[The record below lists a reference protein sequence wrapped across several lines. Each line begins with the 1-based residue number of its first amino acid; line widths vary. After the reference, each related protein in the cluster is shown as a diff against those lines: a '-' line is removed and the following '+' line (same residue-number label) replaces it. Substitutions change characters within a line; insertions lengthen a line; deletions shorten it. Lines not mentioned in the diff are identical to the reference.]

1 MDKKDKLFE
10 LVLDSPDLTLKDL
23 EKYFSKEEIESFIE
37 NGLITKRE
45 DSTYEYINFKEL
57 YDYREVLISQKRY
70 EKVYTCLEKCALLN
84 SQNARVYLKLL
95 IDDVNK
101 LKEEKF
107 FQHLRL
113 LGKKTDFGLENVKT
127 ILFLYNKLSVLPKK
141 VYKKVRN
148 YSLEDLL
155 GENDS
160 PVLMRIKRNI
170 IKNGLDVALY
180 YTFHFDG
187 TEEYSKDYM
196 KLIRTIIYRI
206 KNRKENEVQNS
217 NVIDYASLFALI
229 DHGYSLDEAF
239 ELLGLSSNARC
250 LVHLTLAK
258 NYYLIGDKKTGD
270 YHFQKTNKYKG
281 KSEVV
286 MTEYNLVKSIKE
298 RAKYLKN
305 YPQDD
310 VILKRVMQRIVK

>member
-1 MDKKDKLFE
+1 MDKKEKLLE
-10 LVLDSPDLTLKDL
+10 LVLESSDLTLKDL
-23 EKYFSKEEIESFIE
+23 NKYFREAEIKFFVDNE
-37 NGLITKRE
+37 LVTKRE
-45 DSTYEYINFKEL
+45 DGIYEYIGFEEL

-70 EKVYTCLEKCALLN
+70 EEVYTCLEKCALLN
-84 SQNARVYLKLL
+84 PQNIRVYLKLL

-107 FQHLRL
+107 FHHLRFL
-113 LGKKTDFGLENVKT
+113 EEKTEFGLENIRT
-127 ILFLYNKLSVLPKK
+127 IIFLYSKLNVIPKNVYQK
-141 VYKKVRN
+141 VKN

-160 PVLMRIKRNI
+160 QILRLIKRNI
-170 IKNGLDVALY
+170 IKNGLNVALY

-206 KNRKENEVQNS
+206 KNREEEKVQNS

-229 DHGYSLDEAF
+229 DHGYTLNEAF
-239 ELLGLSSNARC
+239 EFLELSSNTRC

-270 YHFQKTNKYKG
+270 YHFQKTNKFKA

-286 MTEYNLVKSIKE
+286 MAEYDLVKRIREST
-298 RAKYLKN
+298 KYLKN
-305 YPQDD
+305 YPTDD
-310 VILKRVMQRIVK
+310 LVLKRVMQRIVK